1 MHSTNPGST
10 TFTANGDQVG
20 SRCDATS
27 ITVGGWVACYGQ
39 WIAPSNTG
47 TVVINILNME
57 TIANGNDY
65 GIDDISFTYIPVSK
79 LYYIVLYCIVLYCTP
94 HRTIVYK

>member
-1 MHSTNPGST
+1 
-10 TFTANGDQVG
+10 
-20 SRCDATS
+20 
-27 ITVGGWVACYGQ
+27 VACYGQ

-79 LYYIVLYCIVLYCTP
+79 LYYIVLYCIVLYC
-94 HRTIVYK
+94 IVHHTVLLFISSIAYRYYRYYWYYPCYIE